1 LALACSADL
10 IAGAHI
16 RRTIAEMEAGFDLIK
31 LFVPK
36 CFFYKLLSLN
46 VALILDNPKYYFT
59 IVDYIVD

>member
-36 CFFYKLLSLN
+36 CFFLQIAFLERCTN
-46 VALILDNPKYYFT
+46 FR
-59 IVDYIVD
+59 